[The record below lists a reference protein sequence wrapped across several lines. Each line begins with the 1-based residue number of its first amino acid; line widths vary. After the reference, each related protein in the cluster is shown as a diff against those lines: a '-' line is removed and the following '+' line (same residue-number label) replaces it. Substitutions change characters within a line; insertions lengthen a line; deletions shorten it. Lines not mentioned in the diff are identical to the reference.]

1 MMSQFALPG
10 ANKPYRNTPTP
21 SVKPRNGRL
30 LLPLMATIGLGFGAY
45 NYYVAAKSRR
55 ELSMLEEQERLVRNQ
70 QLMDAYGDKNS
81 LHDVQQALDTY
92 NIR

>member
-10 ANKPYRNTPTP
+10 ANKPYRSTRTP
-21 SVKPRNGRL
+21 SLKPRNGRL

-45 NYYVAAKSRR
+45 NYYIAAKSRQ
-55 ELSMLEEQERLVRNQ
+55 ELSMLEEQERQARNQ

-81 LHDVQQALDTY
+81 LHDVQQALDAY